1 MLRRIFT
8 HCFSIKRA
16 LETWRAFS
24 RFSKSIALQSAFL
37 WCGDILIS
45 IWEEMGE
52 LVGVEKFYSFFFFLF
67 RKSGKDF
74 FFFLF
79 FLKSGKVLF
88 FLSFSFLEKWKSSL
102 LAKTAGSTNL
112 FPTPSLAAPQI

>member
-1 MLRRIFT
+1 MI
-8 HCFSIKRA
+8 SIK
-16 LETWRAFS
+16 
-24 RFSKSIALQSAFL
+24 
-37 WCGDILIS
+37 
-45 IWEEMGE
+45 EEMGE

-74 FFFLF
+74 FFF